1 MTGFPCSGAILPV
14 PEKMQAKVGDGVK
27 AIAFGGISGGIA
39 FWTTTDPDQLAWN
52 PPTGCVDTG
61 PPNGRSSYSGE
72 MFRSSSGNLPPVFGS
87 IYDRFFRRSR

>member
-61 PPNGRSSYSGE
+61 PPNGSYSGE
-72 MFRSSSGNLPPVFGS
+72 MFRSSSGNLPLFWGPFMTG
-87 IYDRFFRRSR
+87 FPCWSR